1 MQTRSLVA
9 LPVAVL
15 LSSAAALATSDPPAG
30 ASASQA
36 AAAKVKEDF
45 STPRAAV
52 ETFFAAAAARD
63 VDVVSR
69 CFVEGRKEFEPL
81 RNKQIPERELEA
93 FSQEFGVGKVVGV
106 EQGEQ
111 AAYVMVKL
119 KSRDET
125 IEMRK
130 VGNAW
135 KIYDF

>member
-1 MQTRSLVA
+1 M
-9 LPVAVL
+9 
-15 LSSAAALATSDPPAG
+15 
-30 ASASQA
+30 

-63 VDVVSR
+63 VDLLSR
-69 CFVEGRKEFEPL
+69 CFTAGPKEFEPL
-81 RNKQIPERELEA
+81 RKKQVPERELEG
-93 FSQEFGVGKVVGV
+93 FSQEFGVGKVVSV

-119 KSRDET
+119 KSRDEK
-125 IEMRK
+125 IEMRE

-135 KIYDF
+135 KISDF